1 MCACLCAYVYVF
13 TDDRPH
19 WVSVIQH
26 GIVAQKVVLKYIS
39 IHIFTCMCVLTVCIC
54 TYIQREDRLKRRMY
68 THLCT
73 HAGL

>member
-1 MCACLCAYVYVF
+1 MYACLCAYVYVF

-54 TYIQREDRLKRRMY
+54 TYI
-68 THLCT
+68 
-73 HAGL
+73 